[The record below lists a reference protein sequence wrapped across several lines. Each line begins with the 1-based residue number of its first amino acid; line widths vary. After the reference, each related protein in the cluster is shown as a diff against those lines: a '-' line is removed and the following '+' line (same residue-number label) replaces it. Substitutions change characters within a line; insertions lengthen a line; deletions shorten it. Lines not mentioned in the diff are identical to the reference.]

1 MSGLSDVVHD
11 AALVV
16 TCGPGGVG
24 KTSTAAALA
33 LAAAQAGRKVIVVT
47 VDPAR
52 RLADT
57 LGIEGGTGGEPVR
70 VTGAVGAT
78 VKGGGELWA
87 QMLDAESTFDRL
99 IVERAGDAARA
110 QAILA
115 NPIYRSIAGSLAG
128 AQEYMAIER
137 LHQLWSSRE
146 WDLIIIDTPPSRH
159 AIDLLGAPDR
169 LVTFFSHPVY
179 RVLTVPGRS
188 LARITNAGANTFL
201 WAIRKLA
208 GAKVVE
214 DTVEFFRSLS
224 GMEAGL
230 RQRAA
235 ETSKILRRT
244 DTAFVLVSSPRAEA
258 IDEAFHLETALR
270 TGGFPLRATII
281 NLVHPTPT
289 PLASARPA
297 GLAAGELADQF
308 DVHAELAALAADEAR
323 EMGTLRALVG
333 DGPVIEVPLLDDVQ
347 DLAGLA
353 ALAQHLVGDAQVS

>member
-1 MSGLSDVVHD
+1 MSGLHEVIRD
-11 AALVV
+11 ASLIV

-24 KTSTAAALA
+24 KTTTAAALA
-33 LAAAQAGRKVIVVT
+33 LAAAEAGRKVIVVT

-57 LGIEGGTGGEPVR
+57 LGIENGAGGDPVQ
-70 VTGAVGAT
+70 VVGAT
-78 VKGGGELWA
+78 SNSDGSLWA

-99 IVERAGDAARA
+99 IVDKAGDAQRA
-110 QAILA
+110 KAILA

-188 LARITNAGANTFL
+188 MARITNAGANTFL
-201 WAIRKLA
+201 WAIRRLA

-235 ETSKILRRT
+235 ETSKILRRP

-270 TGGFPLRATII
+270 TGGFPLRATVI

-297 GLAAGELADQF
+297 DLLDGPLADQF
-308 DVHAELAALAADEAR
+308 DLHAELTLLALDEAR

-333 DGPVIEVPLLDDVQ
+333 DAPVIEVPLIDDVQ

-353 ALAQHLVGDAQVS
+353 TLGERLLLGSDDA

>member
-1 MSGLSDVVHD
+1 MTALDSVVRE
-11 AALVV
+11 ASLIV

-33 LAAAQAGRKVIVVT
+33 LAAADAGRKVIVVT

-57 LGIEGGTGGEPVR
+57 LGIDNSAGGDPVE
-70 VTGAVGAT
+70 VAGAT
-78 VKGGGELWA
+78 KRRKGSLWA

-99 IVERAGDAARA
+99 IVDRAGDAQRA
-110 QAILA
+110 KAILA

-137 LHQLWSSRE
+137 LHQLSTSGE

-201 WAIRKLA
+201 WAIRRLA
-208 GAKVVE
+208 GAQVVE

-224 GMEAGL
+224 SMEAGL

-235 ETSKILRRT
+235 ETSKILRS
-244 DTAFVLVSSPRAEA
+244 DGTAFVLVSSPRAEA
-258 IDEAFHLETALR
+258 IDEAVHLKTALHA
-270 TGGFPLRATII
+270 GGFPLAATVI
-281 NLVHPTPT
+281 NLVHPTPS
-289 PLASARPA
+289 PLTGSKLK
-297 GLAAGELADQF
+297 GLAAGPLADQLAL
-308 DVHAELAALAADEAR
+308 HADLSMLAVDEAR
-323 EMGTLRALVG
+323 EMDTLRTLAGEV
-333 DGPVIEVPLLDDVQ
+333 PVIEVPLLDDVQ

-353 ALAQHLVGDAQVS
+353 ALGRLLC

>member
-1 MSGLSDVVHD
+1 MSALAD
-11 AALVV
+11 AVANASLIV

-24 KTSTAAALA
+24 KTTTAAALA
-33 LAAAQAGRKVIVVT
+33 LAAAGEGRRVIVVT
-47 VDPAR
+47 VDPAK

-57 LGIEGGTGGEPVR
+57 LGIEGAAGGEPVE
-70 VTGAVGAT
+70 VVGAT
-78 VKGGGELWA
+78 THPDGSLWA

-99 IVERAGDAARA
+99 IADRAGDAKRA
-110 QAILA
+110 EAILA

-137 LHQLWSSRE
+137 LHQLSTSGE
-146 WDLIIIDTPPSRH
+146 WDLIVIDTPPSRH

-201 WAIRKLA
+201 WAIRRLA

-235 ETSKILRRT
+235 ETAKILRDS

-258 IDEAFHLETALR
+258 IDEAVHLAGALR
-270 TGGFPLRATII
+270 SGGFPLQATVI
-281 NLVHPTPT
+281 NLVYPT
-289 PLASARPA
+289 PLPLATPRPA
-297 GLAAGELADQF
+297 DLQPGPLADLF
-308 DVHAELAALAADEAR
+308 DLHADLTALAADEAR
-323 EMGTLRALVG
+323 EMSTLRTLSGEV
-333 DGPVIEVPLLDDVQ
+333 PVVEVPLLDDVQ
-347 DLAGLA
+347 DLDGLA
-353 ALAQHLVGDAQVS
+353 ALGALLR